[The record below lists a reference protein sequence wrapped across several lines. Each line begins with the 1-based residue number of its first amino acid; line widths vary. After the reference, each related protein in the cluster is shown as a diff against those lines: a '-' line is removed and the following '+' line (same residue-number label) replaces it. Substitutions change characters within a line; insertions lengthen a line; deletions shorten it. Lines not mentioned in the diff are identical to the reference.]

1 MSAAILVRRAG
12 PAMTIQDLGRP
23 GQLVYGLAAGGAAD
37 RVALAEG
44 AALLGQGLGLA
55 AIEMAG
61 MGGEFEATRDIRI
74 ALTGAPMKAELDGA
88 ALVWNASHFMAAG
101 QRLTIGAASGG
112 NYGYLHVGG
121 GIDTKPFLGS
131 RAAHLTG
138 GIGKP
143 IQSGDHLPVGTDP
156 HLDNTGNVLTPQD
169 RFSGG
174 TVTVLPSVH
183 TCHFPE
189 DVRMRFEATA
199 FERTPRG
206 NRQGAELAFDGAPFS
221 TGEQLTILSECMT
234 VGDIQMT
241 GNGQPFVLL
250 PECQTVGGYPRIGTV
265 TPDDLPKV
273 AQATPGTILTFEFI
287 THEQAVAAHRSIET
301 IRADMARLVHP
312 LIRDPHRMQ
321 DLLSYQLISGAIT
334 GWDDT
339 EE

>member
-1 MSAAILVRRAG
+1 MSAALIVRRAG
-12 PAMTIQDLGRP
+12 PAMTVQDLGRS

-44 AALLGQGLGLA
+44 AALLGQALGLA

-74 ALTGAPMKAELDGA
+74 ALTGAPMKADLDGA
-88 ALVWNASHFMAAG
+88 ALVWNASHLMSAG
-101 QRLTIGAASGG
+101 QCLTIGAASSG
-112 NYGYLHVGG
+112 NYSYLHVGG

-138 GIGKP
+138 GIGER
-143 IQSGDHLPVGTDP
+143 IQSGDHLPVGEDRNS
-156 HLDNTGNVLTPQD
+156 DNTGNVLPPQD
-169 RFSGG
+169 RFYGG

-183 TCHFPE
+183 TAHFSQ
-189 DVRMRFEATA
+189 DVRARFEATE
-199 FERTPRG
+199 FQRTPRG

-241 GNGQPFVLL
+241 GDGQPFVLL

-265 TPDDLPKV
+265 TPGDLPKV
-273 AQATPGTILTFEFI
+273 AQATPGTPLRFTFV
-287 THEQAVAAHRSIET
+287 THEQAVAAYRPLET
-301 IRADMARLVHP
+301 LRADMARLVQP
-312 LIRDPHRMQ
+312 LIRDPRRMH

-334 GWDDT
+334 GWDDI
-339 EE
+339 